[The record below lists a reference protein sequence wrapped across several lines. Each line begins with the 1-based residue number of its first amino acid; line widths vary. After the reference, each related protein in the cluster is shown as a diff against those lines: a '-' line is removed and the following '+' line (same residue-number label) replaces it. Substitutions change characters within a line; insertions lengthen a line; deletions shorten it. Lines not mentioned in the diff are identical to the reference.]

1 VASRSAHG
9 VLTTASDYVGT
20 ELELFAAARN
30 WKRYWSDRIA
40 PFVGGRVLD
49 VGAGLGATA
58 ELFSARADI
67 ADIADWTCLE
77 PDARFAAHLAARIA
91 SGGLPARTRVRRG
104 TIRDLDPA
112 ERFDTVLY
120 IDVLEHIRDDRAELA
135 GAAARLAAGGRLV
148 VLSPAHPFLYAPFD
162 AAIGHE
168 RRYTRATLRA
178 AAPEGLRRVRLDY
191 LDAVGFGASL
201 GNRLVLRSAMPSPA
215 QIAVWDRLM
224 VPLSR
229 RIDPWL
235 GFRAGKSVLG
245 IWAR

>member
-1 VASRSAHG
+1 MAGGAARG
-9 VLTTASDYVGT
+9 VLTTPSDYVGT

-30 WKRYWSDRIA
+30 WKRYWSDVIA

-58 ELFSARADI
+58 DVFSARE
-67 ADIADWTCLE
+67 DIADWTCLE
-77 PDARFAAHLAARIA
+77 PDARFAARLATRIA
-91 SGGLPARTRVRRG
+91 SGGLPARTRVLRG

-112 ERFDTVLY
+112 DRFDTVLY
-120 IDVLEHIRDDRAELA
+120 IDVLEHIRDDRDELA
-135 GAAARLAAGGRLV
+135 GAAARLAEGGRLV

-168 RRYTRATLRA
+168 RRYTRATLRE

-201 GNRLVLRSAMPSPA
+201 GNRLVLRSAMPSAA

-229 RIDPWL
+229 RLDPWL

-245 IWAR
+245 VWAR